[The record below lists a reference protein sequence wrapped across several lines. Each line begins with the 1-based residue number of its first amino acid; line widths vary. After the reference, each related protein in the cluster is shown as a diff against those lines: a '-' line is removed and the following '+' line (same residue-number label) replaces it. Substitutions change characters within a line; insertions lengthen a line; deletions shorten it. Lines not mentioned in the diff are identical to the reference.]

1 MERGEKTKMK
11 KFVTFEGIDGSGKST
26 VSKLVYKKLKSEGY
40 NVVLTFEPTDTWI
53 GKIVQDC
60 IQTDTDPF
68 VTAFS
73 FLADRVE
80 HCKKIKD
87 WLEED
92 KIVLCDRY
100 AESTYAYQGAQME
113 DVIDNPI
120 KLLKDLSKNLII
132 IPDTTFLFLIDP
144 KLSLNRIEKRKNLIP
159 FERLTFLKKVHKNY
173 LNLANESRFIKI
185 DANNKIDEIVMQ
197 CYNNIIEKV

>member
-26 VSKLVYKKLKSEGY
+26 VSKLVYKKLKSDGY
-40 NVVLTFEPTDTWI
+40 NVVLTYEPTDTWI

-73 FLADRVE
+73 FIADRVE
-80 HCKKIKD
+80 HCKKIKG
-87 WLEED
+87 WLDEN

-100 AESTYAYQGAQME
+100 AESTYAYQGAQMQ
-113 DVIDNPI
+113 DIIDNPI
-120 KLLKDLSKNLII
+120 KWLKELSKDLILL
-132 IPDTTFLFLIDP
+132 PDTTFLFVIDP
-144 KLSLNRIEKRKNLIP
+144 KISLNRIEIRKNLIP
-159 FERLTFLKKVHKNY
+159 FERLSFLKKVHKNY
-173 LNLANESRFIKI
+173 LSLANESRFIKI
-185 DANNKIDEIVMQ
+185 DATKKIDEIVNH
-197 CYNNIIEKV
+197 CVDKIIG